1 MILMRSYEQLGEDMD
16 KPGLIQ
22 YSCKGREMLDKIN
35 PWLTEPGQIRAGG
48 SRPGDP
54 VPEKEV

>member
-1 MILMRSYEQLGEDMD
+1 MSRLGEDMD